1 MLGRRVGPPASSR
14 LNRGSALPDSGLV
27 SRALLLGLLHER
39 VSADILSARDTCRRC
54 FPQPSIGL
62 LVLIILFFD
71 MFLNLLTVPFMLPF
85 FVFML
90 CLESPPY
97 TKKKKK
103 NQDLF

>member
-1 MLGRRVGPPASSR
+1 MLGRRVGPPASSWF
-14 LNRGSALPDSGLV
+14 NRGSALTDSGLV
-27 SRALLLGLLHER
+27 SCAFLLGLLHER
-39 VSADILSARDTCRRC
+39 VSADILSARDICCRRV
-54 FPQPSIGL
+54 PQSGIGL

-71 MFLNLLTVPFMLPF
+71 MFLNLLTVLFMLPF

-97 TKKKKK
+97 TQKKKK